1 MDLPKN
7 ITQIGEAD
15 AKCKIY
21 VEDYVV
27 SFLKQLNP
35 LARDKTMAA
44 ALYGRRQVEED
55 KTYLFVY
62 GAGKLDFIQR
72 EIRHLSQAQKQEVE
86 KIRRQYF
93 PEYEFLGYRILDGD
107 MVDGFHVCEQDLCR
121 FVSGY
126 AQFYEKN
133 ESMLSYM
140 LESRQV
146 EAVPE
151 SVDSEKYEMV
161 RERQGRRRAHF
172 SEQQKRSAREQKP
185 ASGEKHSK
193 NSLRAFQGAAAAV
206 FVLLCVLGVVMN
218 GSLMEDGEF
227 NLEKLKQEFMDKKLP
242 DDTVVSGT
250 NVQLD
255 TLQTEDKLSQAVQ
268 MENNRQSLGESQ
280 TWETEPRETGDPQ
293 EIPQTQSGTEALIP
307 DSSAEPEETGDQS
320 EVSDPE
326 EDQEQSLLQGAE
338 GNAGTSQET
347 NLPQVPVQSGE
358 VAAQEPEY
366 KTYVVRKGDTLT
378 DISIRTYGND
388 RYINQICNLNGIQN
402 PDKIKVGQKIV
413 LP

>member
-44 ALYGRRQVEED
+44 ALYGRRQTEED

-72 EIRHLSQAQKQEVE
+72 EIRHLSQAQKQEIE

-93 PEYEFLGYRILDGD
+93 PEYEFLGYRILDGE
-107 MVDGFHVCEQDLCR
+107 MVDGFHICEQDLCR

-172 SEQQKRSAREQKP
+172 TEQQKHSGREQKA
-185 ASGEKHSK
+185 ASGEKNSK
-193 NSLRAFQGAAAAV
+193 SSLKAFQGAAAAV
-206 FVLLCVLGVVMN
+206 FVLLCVLGIAMN

-227 NLEKLKQEFMDKKLP
+227 NLEKLRQEFMDKKLP

-268 MENNRQSLGESQ
+268 MENNRQSSGESQ
-280 TWETEPRETGDPQ
+280 TGETEPRETGDPQ
-293 EIPQTQSGTEALIP
+293 EIPQSQPGTEALIP
-307 DSSAEPEETGDQS
+307 DSSSDPEETGEQS
-320 EVSDPE
+320 EASDPE
-326 EDQEQSLLQGAE
+326 EDPEQSLPQGSE
-338 GNAGTSQET
+338 GDGESAQEANQT
-347 NLPQVPVQSGE
+347 REPVQSGE
-358 VAAQEPEY
+358 VVTQEPEHT
-366 KTYVVRKGDTLT
+366 TYVVRKGDTLT

-388 RYINQICNLNGIQN
+388 RYINQICNLNGIQD
-402 PDKIKVGQKIV
+402 PDKIKVGQKII